1 MSIVD
6 KAKDKAQQLIGEVKE
21 KVGEKTGNQTLRV
34 EGQADQ
40 VEGHA
45 KEAGHDLRDQTAD
58 GVAGLKDKFNR

>member
-1 MSIVD
+1 MSIR
-6 KAKDKAQQLIGEVKE
+6 DKAQQLIGEVKE

-45 KEAGHDLRDQTAD
+45 RETGHDLRDKTAE
-58 GVAGLKDKFNR
+58 GVADLKDKFNR

>member
-45 KEAGHDLRDQTAD
+45 KEAAHDVRDNTAE

>member
-21 KVGEKTGNQTLRV
+21 KVGEKTDNQSLRV

-45 KEAGHDLRDQTAD
+45 KETGHDLRDHTAD

>member
-21 KVGEKTGNQTLRV
+21 KIGDHTDNQSLKV

-40 VEGHA
+40 VAGHT
-45 KEAGHDLRDQTAD
+45 KEAGHDARDKAVD
-58 GVAGLKDKFNR
+58 GVDNLKDKFNR